1 VADIWNKKNT
11 NLIHELYFTVGI
23 VFQRNVF
30 QICEKNIFQILRQ
43 NPAQVVFY
51 DRNAPG
57 NYGSDGIQN

>member
-1 VADIWNKKNT
+1 MSSISLSV
-11 NLIHELYFTVGI
+11 LYFKET
-23 VFQRNVF
+23 FSKF
-30 QICEKNIFQILRQ
+30 AKKNIFQILRQ